1 MRDNERKLEIIEGGF
16 TLMSKCKSNTKKTFL
31 IFLVLVQMLSLIIPG
46 QSGNAAPLRLMEKLD
61 RGLVAVK
68 VNNGVFLSWR
78 MFGTDPKTI
87 AFNVYRNGT
96 KINSTPIATSTNYL
110 DTGGT
115 TGSTYTV
122 RPVINN
128 QELAD
133 SERASVWG
141 QNYLSIPI
149 QAPISGYTAGDCSA
163 GDLDGDG
170 QYEIVIKWEGRT
182 QDNANAGIT
191 DPVCLEAYKL
201 NGKRLWT
208 INLGRNIRAGAHYT
222 QFLVADFDSDGKSEV
237 VCKTADG
244 TRDGKGK
251 VIGDPNANYVNEN
264 GYILSGPEYLTVF
277 SGLTGEALATANYEP
292 PRGNVSSWGD
302 NYGNRVDRFL
312 ACVAYLDGVHPS
324 IVMCRGYY
332 TRLTVA
338 AWDFRDGKLTKRWF
352 FDSNNNNKQYEGQG
366 NHNLSVGD
374 VDNDGKDEIIYGAC
388 AIDDDGRGM
397 YTTGLGHGDAM
408 HLADINPNRPGL
420 EVWTCHE
427 GEGGADL
434 HDARTGQILF
444 RWNANKDT
452 GRACAADIV
461 ASSPGAEMWAAAG
474 SPLFSAT
481 GQELG
486 KAPSVINHVIWW
498 DGDELREL
506 LDGVTITKFGG
517 GTLFTA
523 TGCSPIN
530 GTKSNPNLQADILGD
545 WREELICKT
554 SDEKELRIYTT
565 TDITNRRIYT
575 LMHDPIYRNG
585 IAWQN
590 VAYNQPPH
598 TGFFI
603 GSGMAEPP
611 VPQIELVGDTGPSFP
626 PTSTPTS
633 TPTSMPTQVI
643 VSVPED
649 INGDRVINM
658 SDVILIAAHF
668 NAVSTD
674 SNYDRRCDING
685 DGAINMSDV
694 ILVAAKFNKT
704 V

>member
-1 MRDNERKLEIIEGGF
+1 
-16 TLMSKCKSNTKKTFL
+16 MSKCKRKTKKVFL
-31 IFLVLVQMLSLIIPG
+31 LLLVMVQIASLIIPG
-46 QSGNAAPLRLMEKLD
+46 QSANAATLRLMEKLD

-68 VNNGVFLSWR
+68 VSNGVFVSWR
-78 MFGTDPKTI
+78 MFGTDPTSI
-87 AFNVYRNGT
+87 AFNIYRNGT
-96 KINSTPIATSTNYL
+96 KLNSTPITTSTNYL
-110 DTGGT
+110 DASGT

-122 RPVINN
+122 RPVING
-128 QELAD
+128 QEQVD
-133 SERASVWG
+133 SEKASVWG
-141 QNYLSIPI
+141 QNYLTVPI
-149 QAPISGYTAGDCSA
+149 KAPVSGYTAGDCST

-170 QYEIVIKWEGRT
+170 QYEVVIKWEGRT
-182 QDNANAGIT
+182 QDNANAGVT

-201 NGKRLWT
+201 NGTRLWT
-208 INLGRNIRAGAHYT
+208 INLGRNIRGGAHYT

-244 TRDGKGK
+244 TKDGKGK
-251 VIGDPNANYVNEN
+251 VIGDANANYVTAD
-264 GYILSGPEYLTVF
+264 GYILTGPEYLTVF
-277 SGLTGEALATANYEP
+277 SGVTGEALATANYDP
-292 PRGNVSSWGD
+292 PRGTVSSWGD

-312 ACVAYLDGVHPS
+312 ACVGYLDGVHPS

-332 TRLTVA
+332 TRLTIA
-338 AWDFRDGKLTKRWF
+338 AWDFRSGKLTKRWF
-352 FDSNNNNKQYEGQG
+352 FDSNNNTKFAGQG

-388 AIDDDGRGM
+388 AVDDDGKGM
-397 YTTGLGHGDAM
+397 YTTNLGHGDSM
-408 HLADINPNRPGL
+408 HFGDLNPNRAGL

-434 HDARTGQILF
+434 HDARTGTILF
-444 RWNANKDT
+444 RWNADKDT
-452 GRACAADIV
+452 GRACTADIV
-461 ASSPGAEMWAAAG
+461 ASSPGEEMWAAG

-481 GQELG
+481 GQNLG
-486 KAPSVINHVIWW
+486 TAPGVANHAIWW

-506 LDGVTITKFGG
+506 LDGTTITKYGS
-517 GTLFTA
+517 GTLLSA
-523 TGCSPIN
+523 TGCTKIN

-554 SDEKELRIYTT
+554 SDETALRIYTT
-565 TDITNRRIYT
+565 TNVTNRRIYT

-603 GSGMAEPP
+603 GSGMTVPP
-611 VPQIELVGDTGPSFP
+611 VPQIALVGDDGPSTP
-626 PTSTPTS
+626 PTSTPTN
-633 TPTSMPTQVI
+633 TPTKSPTNTPTQGI
-643 VSVPED
+643 VSAPED
-649 INGDRVINM
+649 INGDKVVNM
-658 SDVILIAAHF
+658 SDVILMASHF

-674 SNYDRRCDING
+674 SNYDRKCDVNG

-694 ILVAAKFNKT
+694 IMVAAKFNKS